1 MTSRE
6 GIKMKDGVTHTDVS
20 STKIEGSF
28 FSVAI
33 TTPLAA
39 TNITHFRINK

>member
-1 MTSRE
+1 MRQKKKLKKKL
-6 GIKMKDGVTHTDVS
+6 GTHTDVS

-28 FSVAI
+28 FSVAM

-39 TNITHFRINK
+39 ANMTFQN